1 MTTAGLVSTTSSRQ
15 SNNPEYRA
23 KLSAG
28 SSHHAIYN
36 CVAQSLRRCHKN
48 GGIILDVGCGG
59 GALKGFVD
67 SMFER
72 YVETDL
78 VRYET
83 FPAGCEFRP
92 ANLDMGLPFPAS
104 FADAVVAAE
113 VIEHLENPRA
123 LMRELV
129 RVAKPGGVIIVTTPN
144 QLSILSLLTLITK
157 HRFAMFQ
164 DVHYPAHLTALLEID
179 LLRMAEETGLID
191 VSVIYTCQGPIP
203 KTASHYPELLARM
216 WPRRLSDNLLVLG
229 HTASA
234 R

>member
-1 MTTAGLVSTTSSRQ
+1 MTAATPSEAVQERARLSRGA
-15 SNNPEYRA
+15 SEE
-23 KLSAG
+23 
-28 SSHHAIYN
+28 AIYRM
-36 CVAQSLRRCHKN
+36 VAAVLAHRAVS
-48 GGIILDVGCGG
+48 GGVLIDVGCGAG
-59 GALKGFVD
+59 SLWSHVEQSFDRYIGVD
-67 SMFER
+67 A
-72 YVETDL
+72 
-78 VRYET
+78 VRYDSFPPAAT
-83 FPAGCEFRP
+83 FYP
-92 ANLDMGLPFPAS
+92 ANLNAGMPAVPNNLG
-104 FADAVVAAE
+104 DVVVAVE
-113 VIEHLENPRA
+113 TIEHLENPRA

-129 RVAKPGGVIIVTTPN
+129 RVAKPGGWVIVTTPN
-144 QLSILSLLTLITK
+144 QLSLNSIGCLLLK